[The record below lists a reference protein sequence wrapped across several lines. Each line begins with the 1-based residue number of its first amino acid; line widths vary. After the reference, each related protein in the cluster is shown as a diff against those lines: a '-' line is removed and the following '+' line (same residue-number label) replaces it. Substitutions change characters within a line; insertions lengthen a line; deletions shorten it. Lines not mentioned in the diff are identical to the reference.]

1 MKSYLTDLPKSKKMK
16 CLDVYVEPGF
26 QLLDENKTSR
36 FVEIPNSAIAKIEK
50 TRFRTEYG
58 LLIFPAW
65 LVGVVS
71 IYYLS
76 GLRQQQ

>member
-65 LVGVVS
+65 LVGGVS